1 MAESHETE
9 APRFSIYSQ
18 ISDEALDG
26 HIDHIAARLE
36 TLVVEFERAL
46 DERERR
52 GRGGVVL
59 TGAAGAYVA
68 DYLQQASA

>member
-1 MAESHETE
+1 MGHA
-9 APRFSIYSQ
+9 AIGNIYTQ

-26 HIDHIAARLE
+26 HIYQLAERLDI
-36 TLVVEFERAL
+36 LAKEFELAL

-59 TGAAGAYVA
+59 TAAGGAYVA